1 MKFILTI
8 LFLLPLLATS
18 QMNISNNL
26 VRVSASGDLT
36 YEYIHGFAY
45 KDSVLYTV
53 NIATRYVFVR
63 VTPGLT
69 VGEAEG
75 VTIVGDSITIATAGD
90 YKITLAFSAD
100 GGINEDYH
108 TKMYINSAKA
118 VTPQGSCFYTTTG
131 ANNFESV
138 TWFWYR
144 TLAAGD
150 DLSFWIANNTNT
162 GDTNIRSFKVLI
174 EKVPEH

>member
-1 MKFILTI
+1 MKKILTI
-8 LFLLPLLATS
+8 LFLLPLFAMAQL
-18 QMNISNNL
+18 NINNNN
-26 VRVSASGDLT
+26 VRISASGDLT

-53 NIATRYVFVR
+53 NIVTRYVYVR
-63 VTPGLT
+63 VTPSLT
-69 VGEAEG
+69 VGEADG
-75 VTIVGDSITIATAGD
+75 VTIAGDSITIATAGD

-100 GGINEDYH
+100 GGTNDDFH

-118 VTPQGSCFYTTTG
+118 ATPQGSCFYTTTG

-150 DLSFWIANNTNT
+150 DLSFLDCKQH
-162 GDTNIRSFKVLI
+162 G
-174 EKVPEH
+174 